1 MSSLNQQIGED
12 LKNAMRAK
20 DSNALMVLRALKS
33 AIKYAAIEKGGA
45 DAELDEVEALAVI
58 RKQIKQRQDS
68 VEDYKKGGRDELV
81 EKESAEIV
89 VLETYLPAAL
99 AEDEVNALIDA
110 SIAEIGATSRK
121 DMGAVMKVLQEKI
134 AGRADNKTL
143 SQGVMQRLS

>member
-1 MSSLNQQIGED
+1 MSALNQQIGED

-68 VEDYKKGGRDELV
+68 VEEYKKGGRDELV
-81 EKESAEIV
+81 EKESAEIA
-89 VLETYLPAAL
+89 VLENYLPAAL
-99 AEDEVNALIDA
+99 AEEEVNAMIDA

-134 AGRADNKTL
+134 AGRADNKSL

>member
-1 MSSLNQQIGED
+1 MSTLNQQIGED

-68 VEDYKKGGRDELV
+68 VEEYKKGGRDELV
-81 EKESAEIV
+81 EKESAEIA
-89 VLETYLPAAL
+89 VLENYLPTAL
-99 AEDEVNALIDA
+99 AEEEVNAMIDA

-134 AGRADNKTL
+134 AGRADNKSL

>member
-1 MSSLNQQIGED
+1 MSDLNLQIGED

-20 DSNALMVLRALKS
+20 DSVALMVLRALKS
-33 AIKYAAIEKGGA
+33 AVKYAAIEKGGA
-45 DAELDEVEALAVI
+45 DAVLDEVEIMAVI

-68 VEDYKKGGRDELV
+68 IEGFQQGGRDEMV
-81 EKESAEIV
+81 EKEGAEIK
-89 VLETYLPAAL
+89 VLEKYLPAAL
-99 AEDEVNALIDA
+99 SEEEVAAMIDA

-134 AGRADNKTL
+134 AGRADNKSL

>member
-1 MSSLNQQIGED
+1 MSALNQQISED

-68 VEDYKKGGRDELV
+68 VEEYKKGGRDELV
-81 EKESAEIV
+81 EKESAEIA
-89 VLETYLPAAL
+89 VLENYLPATL
-99 AEDEVNALIDA
+99 AEEEVNAMIDA

-134 AGRADNKTL
+134 AGRADNKSL